1 MLRFLVILLIT
12 IISFNKVHTQEL
24 YCNVQVMAP
33 QIQMTDKSIFEDMQK
48 SLLEFINGKKW
59 TNYNYK
65 VNEKIEC
72 NILINVTEQI
82 STDKFKGSIQIQSRR
97 PIYGSSYN
105 STLFNYIDKDFEFE
119 YSKFYHLEYVE
130 NSSNPNLVSVV
141 AFYVYIIL
149 GLDFDSFSLYGGD
162 IYYQKAQTIV
172 SNSQGASEP
181 GWKAYESQKNRYWLI
196 ENMTNP
202 IFKPLRQCI
211 YVYHRLGMDVM
222 YDKLESGRMKV
233 LEALELLPQVHREK
247 PSSLFMQVFFLA
259 KSDEIVNIFSGA
271 NSPEKTRVM
280 KVLNE
285 VDVANMSKLSKYK
298 NIEK

>member
-119 YSKFYHLEYVE
+119 YSKFYQ
-130 NSSNPNLVSVV
+130 
-141 AFYVYIIL
+141 
-149 GLDFDSFSLYGGD
+149 D
-162 IYYQKAQTIV
+162 IMLNVKHF
-172 SNSQGASEP
+172 
-181 GWKAYESQKNRYWLI
+181 
-196 ENMTNP
+196 
-202 IFKPLRQCI
+202 IF
-211 YVYHRLGMDVM
+211 
-222 YDKLESGRMKV
+222 
-233 LEALELLPQVHREK
+233 
-247 PSSLFMQVFFLA
+247 
-259 KSDEIVNIFSGA
+259 
-271 NSPEKTRVM
+271 
-280 KVLNE
+280 
-285 VDVANMSKLSKYK
+285 
-298 NIEK
+298 